1 MGQNAFFYDASEG
14 LLASLILL
22 IAEFGEKNERHIVS
36 VFKMIQD
43 LLTPIAEEKKAEKKG
58 QAKPKNGFKIS
69 SNWAWKIQART
80 AEITYNENIK
90 QIRRLL
96 SAMEL
101 LTSLLAIE
109 KYLFILWYLF
119 GGVNVVLVHQHIT
132 KPAYD
137 R

>member
-1 MGQNAFFYDASEG
+1 MKKTDEKYVVRPAVS
-14 LLASLILL
+14 LL
-22 IAEFGEKNERHIVS
+22 INSSKAGSIVNS
-36 VFKMIQD
+36 LDISA
-43 LLTPIAEEKKAEKKG
+43 LISPKK
-58 QAKPKNGFKIS
+58 GFKIS

>member
-1 MGQNAFFYDASEG
+1 MKKTDEKYVVRPAVS
-14 LLASLILL
+14 LL
-22 IAEFGEKNERHIVS
+22 INSSKAGSIVNS
-36 VFKMIQD
+36 LDISA
-43 LLTPIAEEKKAEKKG
+43 LIS
-58 QAKPKNGFKIS
+58 PKNGFKIS